1 MSFNAAILTGLHHS
15 TAFSPDGATA
25 YFADSPSR
33 EIWAFDYNT
42 QQGRIQGVTQRVF
55 ANIPE
60 PGVRTSGRA
69 VFRRVLPCLTRRVVL
84 LLSD

>member
-1 MSFNAAILTGLHHS
+1 MSIECHSTPPSLPDPTPNTS

-42 QQGRIQGVTQRVF
+42 QQGRIQGATQRVF

-60 PGVRTSGRA
+60 PGVRTSCRA
-69 VFRRVLPCLTRRVVL
+69 VFCRA
-84 LLSD
+84 